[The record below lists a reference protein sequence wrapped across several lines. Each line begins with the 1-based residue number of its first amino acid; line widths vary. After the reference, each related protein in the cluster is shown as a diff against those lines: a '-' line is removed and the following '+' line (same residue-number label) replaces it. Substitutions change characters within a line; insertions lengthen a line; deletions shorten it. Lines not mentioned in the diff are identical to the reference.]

1 MHRQVLG
8 SAGRA
13 ASGCGRAKFAWAALA
28 DGAACDGPRIL
39 SALGMK
45 IKEALEPLDWS
56 TVGCGAWD
64 AAVQRMDGRPAP
76 VLVDLMLKG
85 AVEEIPKTGLIA
97 LAVSA
102 RVPGIDLPCGGIMWN
117 VSDPC
122 QDATAQA
129 SPMSFTNEGL
139 CIWTEGG
146 AWCAVADCAPSVMAA
161 VASKA
166 RQQEPD
172 GVLNFIVREAQRRR
186 IETLLVVADATGV
199 KDGAGG
205 VAYKAGGAEAVLRL

>member
-1 MHRQVLG
+1 VNDMGLACAVASWHG
-8 SAGRA
+8 SDT
-13 ASGCGRAKFAWAALA
+13 F
-28 DGAACDGPRIL
+28 
-39 SALGMK
+39 
-45 IKEALEPLDWS
+45 
-56 TVGCGAWD
+56 
-64 AAVQRMDGRPAP
+64 
-76 VLVDLMLKG
+76 
-85 AVEEIPKTGLIA
+85 
-97 LAVSA
+97 
-102 RVPGIDLPCGGIMWN
+102 
-117 VSDPC
+117 